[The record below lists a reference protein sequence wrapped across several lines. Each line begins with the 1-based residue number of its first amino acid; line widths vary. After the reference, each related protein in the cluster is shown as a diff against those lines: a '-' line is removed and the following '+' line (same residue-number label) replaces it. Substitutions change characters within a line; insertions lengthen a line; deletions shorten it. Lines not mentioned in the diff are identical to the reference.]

1 MSQVSEYVD
10 QGIAL
15 LQAQIGKLEA
25 LKEKEHDI
33 AGTLAHAQQIWK
45 GKGWV
50 WILRENAVL
59 NNEAPIDLLLRGE
72 SQVVDDLLYRIEY
85 GIAV

>member
-1 MSQVSEYVD
+1 MSQASQFVD

-15 LQAQIGKLEA
+15 LQAQVRKLEA
-25 LKEKEHDI
+25 LKEKEHDV
-33 AGTLAHAQQIWK
+33 AGTRTHAQNLWK

-50 WILRENAVL
+50 WLLRENAVL
-59 NNEAPIDLLLRGE
+59 NDEAPIDLLLRGE
-72 SQVVDDLLYRIEY
+72 CQVVDDLLYRIEY